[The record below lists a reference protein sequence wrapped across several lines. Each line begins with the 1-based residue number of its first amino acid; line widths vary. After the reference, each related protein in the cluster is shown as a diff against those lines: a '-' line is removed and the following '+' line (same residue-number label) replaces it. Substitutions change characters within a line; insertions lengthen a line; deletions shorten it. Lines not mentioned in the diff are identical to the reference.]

1 MRRPGKNRNRQKGRI
16 MANIIVVCGVRIR
29 ERIPRIIVP
38 IVRQTK
44 VEILSAVRALEKVL
58 LDIAE

>member
-16 MANIIVVCGVRIR
+16 MANIIVVCGVRIG

-44 VEILSAVRALEKVL
+44 VEILSAVRALEEVL

>member
-16 MANIIVVCGVRIR
+16 MANIIVVCGVRIG
-29 ERIPRIIVP
+29 ERIPRIIVL